1 MAMKLFKHHVH
12 PAMPVLATVEFAVA
26 VGSVYLSVLLRFA
39 GDVAEFVETQGPL
52 APRALAFAL
61 VVVLALTSLGLYQS
75 RQRLRHVGVVA
86 RVLIGL
92 ALAAVGLGLL
102 YFLMPP
108 VAMGRGL
115 LTLSLSCTLFGLLL
129 TRAAMHYFMDEEM
142 FKRRVLIYGAGSRAS
157 ALLQLRRRSDRRGF
171 RIVGFVPAPNDTQRI
186 EDPRIIDNGHNL
198 YELACQAGVDEVVVA
213 MDDRRGGFPVKD
225 LLACK
230 FSGMNV
236 VDIVGFLERETGRV
250 KIDLV
255 KPSWFIFSEGF
266 TQQNLRN
273 FIRRLF
279 DLVAS
284 AALLLL
290 TWPIMLLVAL
300 AIVIDDGLPVFYR
313 QTRVGLNGEHFR
325 LLKFRSMRRDA
336 ERAGGAQ
343 WAKENDERVTRIGA
357 FLRKTR
363 LDELPQLINVLKGDM
378 CFVGPRPER
387 PEFVAQLAE
396 KLPFYHERHTV
407 KPGLTGWAQ
416 LCYPYGS
423 SEKDAME
430 KLQYDMYYVKNHS
443 LIFDIMIL
451 LQTAEVILWGKGAR

>member
-1 MAMKLFKHHVH
+1 MAMRLFKHHVH

-129 TRAAMHYFMDEEM
+129 TRSAMHYFMDEEM

-273 FIRRLF
+273 FVRRLF

>member
-1 MAMKLFKHHVH
+1 MAMRLFKHHVH
-12 PAMPVLATVEFAVA
+12 PAMPVLAAVEFAVA

-39 GDVAEFVETQGPL
+39 GDVAEFVATQGPL

-102 YFLMPP
+102 YFLIPP

-129 TRAAMHYFMDEEM
+129 TRSAMHYFMDEEM